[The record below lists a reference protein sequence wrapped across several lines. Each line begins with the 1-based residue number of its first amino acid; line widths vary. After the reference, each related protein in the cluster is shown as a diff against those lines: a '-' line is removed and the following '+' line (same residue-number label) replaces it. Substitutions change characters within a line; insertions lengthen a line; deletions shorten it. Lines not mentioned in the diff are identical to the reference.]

1 MPVAAGNVDWCK
13 EEVELAEYKVLLVD
27 DDVDLVEATK
37 IVLESNGYEVAC
49 AYNGQEGVQK
59 AKELKP
65 NVIIL
70 DVMMTHKTEG
80 FDTAR
85 ELRNEAGTKE
95 IPIIMLT
102 AVNQEVPWKFEADTV
117 WLPVDKFVEKPV
129 EPDKLLQL
137 IGEVI
142 K

>member
-1 MPVAAGNVDWCK
+1 
-13 EEVELAEYKVLLVD
+13 LAERHKVLLVD
-27 DDVDLVEATK
+27 DDVDLLAATK
-37 IVLESNGYEVAC
+37 IVLQSNDYEVITAQ
-49 AYNGQEGVQK
+49 NGKDGLAR
-59 AKELKP
+59 AKGEQP
-65 NVIIL
+65 NAIVL

-85 ELRNEAGTKE
+85 DLREEEETKD

-102 AVNQEVPWKFEADTV
+102 AVNQEVPWKFDADSV

-129 EPDKLLQL
+129 QPDKLLDL
-137 IGEVI
+137 LREVI

>member
-1 MPVAAGNVDWCK
+1 M
-13 EEVELAEYKVLLVD
+13 AEYKVLLVD

-37 IVLESNGYEVAC
+37 IVLESNGYEVAS
-49 AYNGQEGVQK
+49 AHNGKDGMAK
-59 AKELKP
+59 ARELKP
-65 NVIIL
+65 DVIIL
-70 DVMMTHKTEG
+70 DVMMAHKTEG

-85 ELRNEAGTKE
+85 ELRDDADTKG

-102 AVNQEVPWKFEADTV
+102 AVNQEVPWKFEADSV

-129 EPDKLLQL
+129 QPDKLLQL

>member
-1 MPVAAGNVDWCK
+1 
-13 EEVELAEYKVLLVD
+13 LAEYKVLLVD

-37 IVLESNGYEVAC
+37 IVLESNGYEVVC
-49 AYNGQEGVQK
+49 AYNGKEGKDK
-59 AKELKP
+59 AKAEKP

-85 ELRNEAGTKE
+85 ELREDGETKD

-102 AVNQEVPWKFEADTV
+102 AVNQEVPWKFEADSV

-129 EPDKLLQL
+129 EPDQLLNL
-137 IGEVI
+137 IGGVV